1 VRRDGTFIG
10 VEVDDSVSGD
20 PQLAQRLA
28 EACPVDI
35 YAAAAGGVEIVDANL
50 DECVLCGLCLDA
62 SPPDAVRVIKLYDG
76 GAVLERAA
84 TIASRDSRGG

>member
-1 VRRDGTFIG
+1 MREDGIFIG
-10 VEVDDSVSGD
+10 VEVDDSMRGD
-20 PQLAQRLA
+20 AELAKKLA

-35 YAAAAGGVEIVDANL
+35 YAAGEGGVEIVAENL

-62 SPPDAVRVIKLYDG
+62 SPPDAVKVIKLYDG

-84 TIASRDSRGG
+84 A